1 MPEVKVSVRVRPT
14 ANFAQD
20 QLRIDQ
26 DTNSIFVNLSG
37 GHGEDDEHDSH
48 YSANKADSFNFSY
61 HHVLHNAGQES
72 VYESNTSK
80 VVDGVMNGRNGTVL
94 AYVSIYM
101 NKKNINPTQNIQTQ
115 TYIHIYIVFFKYN
128 FQLSN
133 KMNTTYN
140 NNNNTGTNWC
150 W

>member
-94 AYVSIYM
+94 AYVSIYEQ
-101 NKKNINPTQNIQTQ
+101 KKYKSNTKYTDTNIHT
-115 TYIHIYIVFFKYN
+115 HIYIVFLNIILNYLTK
-128 FQLSN
+128 
-133 KMNTTYN
+133 
-140 NNNNTGTNWC
+140 
-150 W
+150 